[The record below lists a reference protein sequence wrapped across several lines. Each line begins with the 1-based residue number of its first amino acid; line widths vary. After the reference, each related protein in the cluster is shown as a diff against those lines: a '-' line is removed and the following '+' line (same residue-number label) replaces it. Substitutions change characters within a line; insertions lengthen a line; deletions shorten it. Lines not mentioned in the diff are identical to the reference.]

1 MKNVNLT
8 ERQFGIIKKMYMNSD
23 TKFRN
28 DFEINLLK
36 SVFEYNKNKTIT
48 KTCTEKQFPYL
59 LRIFKNN
66 KYRFVDTYKT
76 I

>member
-36 SVFEYNKNKTIT
+36 SVFEYNKN
-48 KTCTEKQFPYL
+48 
-59 LRIFKNN
+59 NS
-66 KYRFVDTYKT
+66 
-76 I
+76 